1 MRKLL
6 LLLPLI
12 LATPVLADSDPFGL
26 NRDAYRRFSQH
37 FVNFYQFA
45 SVQDW
50 EMAYS
55 ELRMANAVLKTN
67 FRQLQQQRY
76 LPDADPAGVEPDGQ
90 PVALPTPGQ
99 QHADEEYHS
108 H

>member
-37 FVNFYQFA
+37 FVDFYQFA

-50 EMAYS
+50 EMACS
-55 ELRMANAVLKTN
+55 ELRMANLLRFPLQASSTQMRNITLTELICGPAVLGIG
-67 FRQLQQQRY
+67 R
-76 LPDADPAGVEPDGQ
+76 
-90 PVALPTPGQ
+90 
-99 QHADEEYHS
+99 
-108 H
+108 